1 MQEERDGLTLRGRL
15 MPTTVRGVTAVILAF
30 AVGCAFSGTV
40 LYAFYEFRL
49 NRTEDKVSR
58 FVKGFDQRFKT
69 ATKTID
75 AERENAKAEI
85 TAAIEPLRQIRA
97 EGQTLEALVKKT
109 QPSVWFVR
117 TLDEAGQPSVG
128 SAFVVA
134 SDPDQSLLLASY
146 NTVRAATRQPG
157 PVVYLRKGDSEL
169 KATVWTWQ
177 EDKDL
182 ALLVIDRGN
191 LPKLSFA
198 PKEPPTKVGERVFA
212 ISGLGA
218 SGGAITQGFVADV
231 SSAGIQHDAGV
242 GPAFQGGPLV
252 NSRGQVLAVASRAY
266 APLGFATESV
276 FFAPPVRASCD
287 KVLNCPSGSVAGAG
301 ARRR

>member
-1 MQEERDGLTLRGRL
+1 MQEEHDGLSRRERFL
-15 MPTTVRGVTAVILAF
+15 PSTVKGMTALILAF
-30 AVGCAFSGTV
+30 SVGAAFSGTV

-85 TAAIEPLRQIRA
+85 DKAIEPLRQIRA
-97 EGQTLEALVKKT
+97 EGETLEALVKKT

-128 SAFVVA
+128 SGFVVA
-134 SDPDQSLLLASY
+134 SDPDQSLLLTSY
-146 NTVRAATRQPG
+146 TTVRAATQQPG
-157 PVVYLRKGDSEL
+157 PAVFVRKGDSEV

-177 EDKDL
+177 EDKDI
-182 ALLVIDRGN
+182 ALLIVDRGN
-191 LPKLSFA
+191 IPKLSFA
-198 PKEPPTKVGERVFA
+198 PKDPPSKVGERVFA
-212 ISGLGA
+212 VSGLGA
-218 SGGAITQGFVADV
+218 GGGAIAQGFVADV

-252 NSRGQVLAVASRAY
+252 NSRGQVLAVSSRAY
-266 APLGFATESV
+266 APLGFQSEAV
-276 FFAPPVRASCD
+276 FFAPPVRAACG